1 MAKASSSNSY
11 ALVVVES
18 PTKAKTLK
26 KYLGPGFEVMASK
39 GHVKDL
45 PKRMGIDVAKD
56 FQETYEVIEGKQKV
70 ITELKGAAQ
79 KADRVLLATD
89 PDREGEA
96 IAMHLAEELKS
107 LKLPMAR
114 VLFHEITKRGVTE
127 GINHPQELN
136 ENLYEA
142 QRTRRVLD
150 RLVGYDVS
158 ALVWSKVAFGLSAGR
173 VQSVALRLIVEREKE
188 IEAFVPVEYW
198 NVGVALAAGGPPTFL
213 ARLASADGEKFEVKE
228 GATAAEVRADLE
240 SAAYRVKAVTK
251 KEQRRHA
258 PAPYTTSKLQQD
270 ATNYLKFTA
279 KRTMQVAQAL
289 YEGVELGKD
298 TGPVGLITYMRTDS
312 TRVSDEAV
320 TAAREMVG
328 ELYGKEYVPEKP
340 NVFKSKKNAQDAHE
354 AIRPAAFEHPPE
366 AVKKFLKDEQY
377 KLYKLIWD
385 RFLASQMAA
394 AVYDQTSADIEAKV
408 GREGSA
414 RQVYGLRASGRV
426 LKFAGWL
433 EQYGKGLSQSLAGED
448 DEAEGAEKAAAA
460 PAEGAE
466 EGVLPP
472 LKEGEALKR
481 VDPPGVA
488 TEQKF
493 TQPPPRY
500 NEGSLVREL
509 EKRGIGR
516 PSTYAEILTKVQ
528 ARDYVEKLPS
538 GALKPSELGRV
549 VTDGLMRSNLDI
561 IDPGFTAKMEEELD
575 EVEMGKSNRVAL
587 LRRFYSRFREQLDSS
602 KKLARWNPEPIDTG
616 VTCEV
621 CGQGTM
627 FKRWSK
633 NGWFLGCSNYPK
645 CKNTRNLDANGEATE
660 PTQARETNIVC
671 EKCGEARLVLKKG
684 RYGDFLGCARYPKC
698 DLTRPVPLGIT
709 CPKCKTGELVEIK
722 PKKRGGRA
730 FWGCSNYAATPSCD
744 FKLWQRPVRE
754 ACPKCQAP
762 FLVLGGGKKEPA
774 LTCATEG
781 CGYSRKLAAEEHAKV
796 IELASTAPEGI
807 FAVPPGG
814 LPPLPKRSEAANDA
828 EAPKGSKG
836 AKGSKGTGGASK
848 ASKAGASKASKAGA
862 SKAGAAKAA
871 KADAA
876 KADAAD
882 TSKAD
887 APKSGATS
895 KAGAAGKG
903 AADEPRAPDGS
914 RPHPQAV

>member
-1 MAKASSSNSY
+1 MAKASSSNLY

-45 PKRMGIDVAKD
+45 PKRLGIDVAGD

-96 IAMHLAEELKS
+96 IAMHLAEELKP

-127 GINHPQELN
+127 GIQHPQELN

-173 VQSVALRLIVEREKE
+173 VQSVALRLIVERERE

-198 NVGVALAAGGPPTFL
+198 NVGVGLGGASPPNFA
-213 ARLASADGEKFEVKE
+213 ARLASADGEKFEVKDGE
-228 GATAAEVRADLE
+228 TAAEVRADLE
-240 SAAYRVKAVTK
+240 SASYRVKAVAK

-320 TAAREMVG
+320 AAAREMVG
-328 ELYGKEYVPEKP
+328 QLYGKEYVPEKP
-340 NVFKSKKNAQDAHE
+340 NVFKSKKGAQDAHE

-394 AVYDQTSADIEAKV
+394 AVYDQTSVDIEAKV
-408 GREGSA
+408 GREGSRRKA
-414 RQVYGLRASGRV
+414 YGLRASGRV

-433 EQYGKGLSQSLAGED
+433 EQYGKGLNQSLAGED

-460 PAEGAE
+460 APEAAE

-481 VDPPGVA
+481 VDPPGVV

-493 TQPPPRY
+493 TQPPPRF

-549 VTDGLMRSNLDI
+549 VIDGLMRSNLDI

-587 LRRFYSRFREQLDSS
+587 LRRFYSRFREQLDTS

-616 VTCEV
+616 VACEV

-660 PTQARETNIVC
+660 PQQARETNIVC
-671 EKCGEARLVLKKG
+671 EKCNEARLVLKKG

-698 DLTRPVPLGIT
+698 DLTRPVPLGIS

-754 ACPKCQAP
+754 ACPKCAAP
-762 FLVLGGGKKEPA
+762 FLVLSGGKKEPS
-774 LTCATEG
+774 LGCVTEG
-781 CGYSRKLAAEEHAKV
+781 CGYSRKLSAEELAKVLELAAMAPESIFVPAAEGPLIFEKAPSAEKGDKPAAAK
-796 IELASTAPEGI
+796 G
-807 FAVPPGG
+807 
-814 LPPLPKRSEAANDA
+814 
-828 EAPKGSKG
+828 KG
-836 AKGSKGTGGASK
+836 AKGKNGGA
-848 ASKAGASKASKAGA
+848 
-862 SKAGAAKAA
+862 AA
-871 KADAA
+871 
-876 KADAAD
+876 
-882 TSKAD
+882 
-887 APKSGATS
+887 
-895 KAGAAGKG
+895 KG
-903 AADEPRAPDGS
+903 AAAEGAAAEGGAAAKGAAAKGAAAKDAAVEGAAVEGAAAAKGAAAEGAAPAKGRAKS
-914 RPHPQAV
+914 RSQPQPA